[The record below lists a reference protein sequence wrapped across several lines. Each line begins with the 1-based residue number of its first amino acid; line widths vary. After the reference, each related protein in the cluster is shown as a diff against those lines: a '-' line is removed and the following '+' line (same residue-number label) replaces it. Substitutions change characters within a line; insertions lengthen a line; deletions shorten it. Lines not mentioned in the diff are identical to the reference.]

1 MEKCFVALFIM
12 IDIHRQKYTKIVSIA
27 MFAVYGG
34 DTIRFVENLFN
45 LPFKDAMQK
54 INIDFNMGLDSNYV
68 DYEKLRKIKNIQNEK
83 KRRKQKLINKYC
95 YLCDVKHYY
104 EKIISYFSKKI
115 NIKNWETITRI
126 ISDFDTKIF
135 QINDELEQI
144 DNILSSR
151 N

>member
-27 MFAVYGG
+27 MFVVYGG

-104 EKIISYFSKKI
+104 ENIISYFSKKI
-115 NIKNWETITRI
+115 NIKNWETIIKI
-126 ISDFDTKIF
+126 ISDFDTKVF
-135 QINDELEQI
+135 QINDELEEI